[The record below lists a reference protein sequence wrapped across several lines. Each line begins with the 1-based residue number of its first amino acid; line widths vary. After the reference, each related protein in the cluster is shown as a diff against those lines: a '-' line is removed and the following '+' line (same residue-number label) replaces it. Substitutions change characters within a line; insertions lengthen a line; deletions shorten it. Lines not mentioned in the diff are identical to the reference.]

1 MSAMTGGQETTHE
14 RLICIVTRNFSQ
26 RMSGSVVQRDRCD
39 QVVECELDA
48 KRLLVEL
55 VVLGQNENDEE
66 KERQQ
71 ERDWTHG
78 F

>member
-1 MSAMTGGQETTHE
+1 MSAMTGRLEFAHE
-14 RLICIVTRNFSQ
+14 RSVCIVTRDFGQ
-26 RMSGSVVQRDRCD
+26 RMSGSVVERDRCD

-48 KRLLVEL
+48 KRFLVEL

-78 F
+78 S

>member
-1 MSAMTGGQETTHE
+1 MS
-14 RLICIVTRNFSQ
+14 RSVCIVTRDFGQ
-26 RMSGSVVQRDRCD
+26 RMSGSVVERDRCD

-55 VVLGQNENDEE
+55 VILGQNRNDGK
-66 KERQQ
+66 KEREEEQSQ
-71 ERDWTHG
+71 PHG